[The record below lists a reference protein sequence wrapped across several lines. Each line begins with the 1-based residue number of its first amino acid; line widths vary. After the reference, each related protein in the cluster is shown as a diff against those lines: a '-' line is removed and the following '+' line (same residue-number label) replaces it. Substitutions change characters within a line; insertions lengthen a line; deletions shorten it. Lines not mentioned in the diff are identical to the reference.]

1 MISDT
6 AARDAYLRRLDRR
19 ANDHLRRRHILDGAC
34 HSVWLHG
41 DWRWLTRQMT
51 TEEKEAFA
59 DAVERFS
66 AALEPGE
73 PGAVMDR
80 WWRDA

>member
-6 AARDAYLRRLDRR
+6 DARDAYQRRLGRR
-19 ANDHLRRRHILDGAC
+19 ADDYLRRRHVLDGAC

-41 DWRWLTRQMT
+41 DWYWLTRQMT
-51 TEEKEAFA
+51 TPEKEAFA
-59 DAVERFS
+59 DAVDRFS
-66 AALEPGE
+66 ATLEPDE
-73 PGAVMDR
+73 PGPVTDR